1 MKLLSLS
8 TITFTFIILIACTHN
23 KKSVATAPSSNSSSP
38 QTASTPVVVGPVL
51 AAKPANGVYM
61 PGDEELNAIKPRY
74 SDTNLETLKQGY
86 GVYVGACKNCHEAK
100 NIYVFS
106 EMDWGNIMNDMAMR
120 AHLNESDKAAVWKY
134 IMAVKAV
141 KSDKK

>member
-1 MKLLSLS
+1 MAS
-8 TITFTFIILIACTHN
+8 TPATH
-23 KKSVATAPSSNSSSP
+23 SSSP
-38 QTASTPVVVGPVL
+38 QTASTPPVVGPVL

-61 PGDEELNAIKPRY
+61 PGDEEVNAIKPRY
-74 SDTNLETLKQGY
+74 GDVNLETLKQGY

-100 NIYVFS
+100 NIYPYS
-106 EMDWGNIMNDMAMR
+106 EVEWNQIMTDMAMR

-134 IMAVKAV
+134 VMAVRAV